1 VIAGHIAGIPIEE
14 GVLALAP
21 VGAAIATA
29 VAIAGRGTLGRLRRR
44 VRRSPRGELR
54 HERSEITHQRNSAG
68 FPPSLG
74 AWRAPG
80 VSRDDGTGGAV
91 REAPVLER
99 SSLRSCSS
107 GE

>member
-44 VRRSPRGELR
+44 VRR
-54 HERSEITHQRNSAG
+54 
-68 FPPSLG
+68 
-74 AWRAPG
+74 
-80 VSRDDGTGGAV
+80 
-91 REAPVLER
+91 
-99 SSLRSCSS
+99 
-107 GE
+107 